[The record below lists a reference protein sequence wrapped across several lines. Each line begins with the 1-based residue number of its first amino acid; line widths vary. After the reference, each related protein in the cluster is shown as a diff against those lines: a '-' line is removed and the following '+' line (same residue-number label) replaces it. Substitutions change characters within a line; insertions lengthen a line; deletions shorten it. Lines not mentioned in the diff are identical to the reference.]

1 MGVCISHCKIFDN
14 KEDTNELINNNYNN
28 TNNNKDKNNNNN
40 VISNNNNNNNSFDVK
55 KHNKNNTSEFTDD
68 KKIFFSP
75 DSSII
80 NHNNSNNEKNISFKS
95 INNKTNNKDENAKIE
110 EEINNSNNK
119 TSFKRN
125 KKRYKTIESLNFNM
139 SLANKKQLEKSIDN
153 ALSPVSS
160 NKNILS
166 KNIEETNN
174 NGKFQR
180 SKKRS
185 TTLVEKSKNN
195 KIFKDEFNLS
205 VSGRLF
211 INEVR
216 EVPHKKYK
224 ILSKLGAGAY
234 GTVYLAQ
241 NVLTKNNVAMKRID
255 KDSEDLLTDNEI
267 MDEIDILKKLDHPD
281 IVKIIEFYNT
291 RDAYYIINDYCQDGE
306 LYNQIT
312 KRFNETQIAVM
323 FKQIFSGLSYLH
335 SNNIIH
341 RDLKLENILISDIE
355 KIDNLE
361 LFDIKIIDFG
371 TAKIYDKSHKKQK
384 AIVGSSYYIAPEVLK
399 RNYDEKCDMWSCGVI
414 LYMLLVGHAPFD
426 GETDEDII
434 KSIKVGVYKK
444 NEERYIKGSE
454 ELKDLI
460 SKLLKMDPKERISAK
475 EALNH
480 NFFIK
485 ANANLIYQNIS
496 RDLILSFIH
505 NLLSYRINSK
515 FQEMVLAYIIHNM
528 PRPKASKDAIKLFFI
543 FNEGGDGKLTK
554 EELKEGLL
562 NFVTEDY
569 LNNFDDIF
577 LQLDGAKHGYLE
589 YEEFLRAVLDK
600 KEALTDSTL
609 TYAFNFFD
617 KGTGYITMDNIKQY
631 FIGERINEEV
641 FKTIFDEID
650 ENKTG
655 KIGFQEFKEMM
666 TFY

>member
-1 MGVCISHCKIFDN
+1 MGVCISQCKIFDN
-14 KEDTNELINNNYNN
+14 KEDSNELINNNINN
-28 TNNNKDKNNNNN
+28 TNNKINNNNT
-40 VISNNNNNNNSFDVK
+40 IINNNNSIDFK
-55 KHNKNNTSEFTDD
+55 KHNKNNTSEVTDD
-68 KKIFFSP
+68 KKLFFSP

-80 NHNNSNNEKNISFKS
+80 NHNNSNNEKIISFKNN
-95 INNKTNNKDENAKIE
+95 NNKPNNKEENMKIE
-110 EEINNSNNK
+110 EDINNSNNK
-119 TSFKRN
+119 SSFKRN
-125 KKRYKTIESLNFNM
+125 KKRYKTIDSLNFNM

-160 NKNILS
+160 GKNILS
-166 KNIEETNN
+166 KNDIPAN

-180 SKKRS
+180 TKKRS

-195 KIFKDEFNLS
+195 KMFKDEFNLS

-267 MDEIDILKKLDHPD
+267 IDEIEILKKLDHPD

-355 KIDNLE
+355 KIDDLE

-444 NEERYIKGSE
+444 NEDRYLKGSE

-460 SKLLKMDPKERISAK
+460 SNLLKMDPKERLSAK

-496 RDLILSFIH
+496 KELILSFIH

-631 FIGERINEEV
+631 FIGATINEEV

-666 TFY
+666 TFD

>member
-14 KEDTNELINNNYNN
+14 NEDNNELVSSNV
-28 TNNNKDKNNNNN
+28 NNNNN
-40 VISNNNNNNNSFDVK
+40 FNNNDEQK
-55 KHNKNNTSEFTDD
+55 KHNRNNYSEFTDD

-80 NHNNSNNEKNISFKS
+80 KNNNTNNLNNNNNNNNSNFK
-95 INNKTNNKDENAKIE
+95 INHFKINDNVNNKEENNKVE
-110 EEINNSNNK
+110 EDINNSINK
-119 TSFKRN
+119 NSFKRN
-125 KKRYKTIESLNFNM
+125 KKRFKTIDTLKLNL
-139 SLANKKQLEKSIDN
+139 SLANKKQIEKSIDN
-153 ALSPVSS
+153 AFSPASS
-160 NKNILS
+160 KKNIF
-166 KNIEETNN
+166 KNDDNSPTK

-180 SKKRS
+180 NKTRS
-185 TTLVEKSKNN
+185 TTLIEKSKNN

-211 INEVR
+211 INEVK

-224 ILSKLGAGAY
+224 ILSKLGTGAY

-241 NVLTKNNVAMKRID
+241 NVLTKINVAMKRID

-267 MDEIDILKKLDHPD
+267 MDEIEILKKLAHPD

-291 RDAYYIINDYCQDGE
+291 RDAYYIINDYCEDGE

-355 KIDNLE
+355 KIDGLE

-371 TAKIYDKSHKKQK
+371 TAKLYDKAHKKQK

-426 GETDEDII
+426 GETDNDII
-434 KSIKVGVYKK
+434 KSIKVGVYKT
-444 NEERYIKGSE
+444 NEERYVNGSE

-460 SKLLKMDPKERISAK
+460 TKLLKIDPKERISAK

-496 RDLILSFIH
+496 KDLILSFIH

-528 PRPKASKDAIKLFFI
+528 PKPKGSKDAIKLFFI

-554 EELKEGLL
+554 EELKDGLL

-600 KEALTDSTL
+600 KEALTEETL
-609 TYAFNFFD
+609 IYAFNFFD

-631 FIGERINEEV
+631 FVGERINEEV

-655 KIGFQEFKEMM
+655 KIGFQEFKDMM
-666 TFY
+666 TFD

>member
-14 KEDTNELINNNYNN
+14 NEDNNELVSSNV
-28 TNNNKDKNNNNN
+28 NNNNN
-40 VISNNNNNNNSFDVK
+40 FNNNDEQK
-55 KHNKNNTSEFTDD
+55 KHNRNNYSEFTDD

-80 NHNNSNNEKNISFKS
+80 KNNNTNNLNNNNNNNNSNFK
-95 INNKTNNKDENAKIE
+95 INHFKINDNVNNKEENNKVE
-110 EEINNSNNK
+110 EDINNSINK
-119 TSFKRN
+119 NSFKRN
-125 KKRYKTIESLNFNM
+125 KKRFKTIDTLKLNL
-139 SLANKKQLEKSIDN
+139 SLANKKQIEKSIDN
-153 ALSPVSS
+153 AFSPASS
-160 NKNILS
+160 KKNIF
-166 KNIEETNN
+166 KNDDNSPTK

-180 SKKRS
+180 NKTRS
-185 TTLVEKSKNN
+185 TTLIEKSKNN

-211 INEVR
+211 INEVK

-224 ILSKLGAGAY
+224 ILSKLGTGAY

-241 NVLTKNNVAMKRID
+241 NVLTKINVAMKRID

-267 MDEIDILKKLDHPD
+267 MDEIEILKKLAHPD

-291 RDAYYIINDYCQDGE
+291 RDAYYIINDYCEDGE

-355 KIDNLE
+355 KIDGLE

-371 TAKIYDKSHKKQK
+371 TAKLYDKAHKKQK

-426 GETDEDII
+426 GETDNDII
-434 KSIKVGVYKK
+434 KSIKVGVYKT
-444 NEERYIKGSE
+444 NEERYVNGSE

-460 SKLLKMDPKERISAK
+460 TKLLKIDPKERISAK

-496 RDLILSFIH
+496 KDLILSFIH

-528 PRPKASKDAIKLFFI
+528 PKPKGSKDAIKLFFI

-554 EELKEGLL
+554 EELKDGLL

-600 KEALTDSTL
+600 KEALTEETL
-609 TYAFNFFD
+609 IYAFNFFD

-650 ENKTG
+650 ENKSG
-655 KIGFQEFKEMM
+655 KIGFQEFKDMM
-666 TFY
+666 TFD

>member
-1 MGVCISHCKIFDN
+1 MGVCISQCKIFDN
-14 KEDTNELINNNYNN
+14 KEDSNELINNNINN
-28 TNNNKDKNNNNN
+28 KNSNNGKNDNNNI
-40 VISNNNNNNNSFDVK
+40 ISNINNNNSFDIK

-80 NHNNSNNEKNISFKS
+80 NHNNSNNEKIISFKP
-95 INNKTNNKDENAKIE
+95 NNKDENIKNE
-110 EEINNSNNK
+110 VEINNTNNK

-125 KKRYKTIESLNFNM
+125 KKRFKTIDSLNFNM

-166 KNIEETNN
+166 KNVEEINN
-174 NGKFQR
+174 NGNGKFQR

-355 KIDNLE
+355 KIDDLE

-434 KSIKVGVYKK
+434 QSIKVGEYKK
-444 NEERYIKGSE
+444 YEDRYIKGSE

-460 SKLLKMDPKERISAK
+460 SKLLKMDPKERLSAK

-496 RDLILSFIH
+496 KDLILSFIH

-554 EELKEGLL
+554 EELKDGLL

-600 KEALTDSTL
+600 KEILTDSTL
-609 TYAFNFFD
+609 IYAFNFFD

-650 ENKTG
+650 ENKSG

-666 TFY
+666 TFD

>member
-1 MGVCISHCKIFDN
+1 MGVCISQCKIFDN
-14 KEDTNELINNNYNN
+14 KEDSNELINNNINN
-28 TNNNKDKNNNNN
+28 KNSNNGKNDNNNI
-40 VISNNNNNNNSFDVK
+40 ISNINNNNSFDIK

-80 NHNNSNNEKNISFKS
+80 NHNNSNNENIISFKP
-95 INNKTNNKDENAKIE
+95 NNKDENIKNE
-110 EEINNSNNK
+110 VEINNTNNK

-125 KKRYKTIESLNFNM
+125 KKRFKTIDSLNFNM

-166 KNIEETNN
+166 KNVEEINN
-174 NGKFQR
+174 NGNGKFQR

-355 KIDNLE
+355 KIDDLE

-434 KSIKVGVYKK
+434 QSIKVGEYKK
-444 NEERYIKGSE
+444 YEDRYIKGSE

-460 SKLLKMDPKERISAK
+460 SKLLKMDPKERLSAK

-496 RDLILSFIH
+496 KDLILSFIH

-554 EELKEGLL
+554 EELKDGLL

-600 KEALTDSTL
+600 KEILTDSTL
-609 TYAFNFFD
+609 IYAFNFFD

-650 ENKTG
+650 ENKSG

-666 TFY
+666 TFD